1 MLQLGQAGT
10 GGYEPGVAPI
20 LADGAVAAVIRFLGG
35 RGGWRPGAS
44 VLVDG
49 QEWVYSSKVREIHGR
64 WAQDPEDAA
73 RYRARQRGLVRDLW
87 QVDLEGLPVDVRGSL
102 LTGEHRYLIDGAVV
116 AATATVDKRLQFHGG
131 AGLTW
136 PQLVFLF
143 WLELSIR
150 RRNADLPV
158 IV

>member
-35 RGGWRPGAS
+35 AGGWRPGAS
-44 VLVDG
+44 VLVEG
-49 QEWVYSSKVREIHGR
+49 QEWVYSSHLREIHAR
-64 WAQDPEDAA
+64 WAQEPEGVV
-73 RYRARQRGLVRDLW
+73 RFRARQRAILRDLW

-102 LTGEHRYLIDGAVV
+102 LTGEHRYLINGALV
-116 AATATVDKRLQFHGG
+116 AASATVEKRLEFHGG

-136 PQLVFLF
+136 PQLIFLF
-143 WLELSIR
+143 WVELSIR
-150 RRNADLPV
+150 RRNADQPV
-158 IV
+158 TF